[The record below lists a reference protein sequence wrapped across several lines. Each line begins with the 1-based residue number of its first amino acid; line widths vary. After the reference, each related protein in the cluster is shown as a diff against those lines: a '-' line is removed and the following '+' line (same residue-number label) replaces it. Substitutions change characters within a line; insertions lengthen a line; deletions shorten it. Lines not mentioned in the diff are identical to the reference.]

1 MKAIEW
7 ILVPTDFSEC
17 AGAAAEQAAQL
28 AKQLGAAIEVVT
40 VVDTS
45 PLLEAYGDVDYRN
58 ERIAYI
64 RGQARQQL
72 EAFARKHFA
81 GLERVRQD
89 VRDGNTFLEIL
100 QAAHDTGSDL
110 IVLGTHG
117 RTGLAHLLIGS
128 TAEKVVRKSPVPV
141 LTVRARQPS
150 AGGSSRTLRGR
161 TPCSREGEE
170 RGIRCV
176 PSRIAADAAT
186 RPLLPPWPTTEGPRM
201 PPCPFCEMSR
211 QRTAAP
217 SASKSSAP
225 LPTPCA

>member
-1 MKAIEW
+1 MKPIAR

-28 AKQLGAAIEVVT
+28 AKQLGAAIAVVT

-72 EAFARKHFA
+72 EAFTRKHFA
-81 GLERVRQD
+81 GLEGIRQD

-100 QAAHDTGSDL
+100 QAARDTASDL

-128 TAEKVVRKSPVPV
+128 IAEKVVRKSPIPV
-141 LTVRARQPS
+141 LTVRARQS
-150 AGGSSRTLRGR
+150 
-161 TPCSREGEE
+161 
-170 RGIRCV
+170 
-176 PSRIAADAAT
+176 
-186 RPLLPPWPTTEGPRM
+186 
-201 PPCPFCEMSR
+201 
-211 QRTAAP
+211 
-217 SASKSSAP
+217 
-225 LPTPCA
+225 

>member
-1 MKAIEW
+1 MKAIER

-17 AGAAAEQAAQL
+17 AGAAADQAAQL

-72 EAFARKHFA
+72 EAFTRKHFA
-81 GLERVRQD
+81 GPERARQE

-100 QAAHDTGSDL
+100 RAAHDTGSDL

-128 TAEKVVRKSPVPV
+128 IAEKVVRKSPVPV
-141 LTVRARQPS
+141 LTVRAGQ
-150 AGGSSRTLRGR
+150 A
-161 TPCSREGEE
+161 
-170 RGIRCV
+170 
-176 PSRIAADAAT
+176 
-186 RPLLPPWPTTEGPRM
+186 
-201 PPCPFCEMSR
+201 
-211 QRTAAP
+211 
-217 SASKSSAP
+217 
-225 LPTPCA
+225 